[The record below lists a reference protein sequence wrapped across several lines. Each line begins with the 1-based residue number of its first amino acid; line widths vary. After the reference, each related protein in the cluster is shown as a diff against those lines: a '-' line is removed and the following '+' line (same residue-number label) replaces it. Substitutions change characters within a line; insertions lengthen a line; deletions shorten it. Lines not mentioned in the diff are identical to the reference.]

1 MVYHLNM
8 FKKNE
13 RAGSTNVLHLHGHLL
28 KARTSREGV
37 GSLPDYLVEPFIVPV
52 GQEGIKPMQEAS
64 DGHLLRPHVVFFNET
79 VPNLPNATEI
89 IKTADVLIVVG
100 TSLNVYPAAS
110 LVWDVKDDCKV
121 FYVDPTEDLDVALSF
136 PCQHIK
142 APATSGISKVLN
154 ILAKGDFNVDKETK
168 T

>member
-1 MVYHLNM
+1 MDIVLNIM
-8 FKKNE
+8 KKNFKHE
-13 RAGSTNVLHLHGHLL
+13 RAGSTNVFHLHGHLL

-89 IKTADVLIVVG
+89 ILI
-100 TSLNVYPAAS
+100 
-110 LVWDVKDDCKV
+110 DIIVK
-121 FYVDPTEDLDVALSF
+121 
-136 PCQHIK
+136 I
-142 APATSGISKVLN
+142 N
-154 ILAKGDFNVDKETK
+154 
-168 T
+168 